1 MPCHFGLWYS
11 DIIKRKIKFLLN
23 INFFEFKVIYMT
35 KDKLSYKITK
45 FIKSALAGA
54 MLPVFIIY
62 IMVAKP
68 DYTIMN
74 GLAHIVLP
82 VANAVGDVITWPLRI
97 VGKSA
102 QWVRETSKIRS
113 ENEILR
119 ARLDEALSN
128 KNACDIA
135 IAENQKLEKEVNI
148 KKSSPYDSVI
158 ADIQFDD
165 SVFHHNTFLI
175 NRGTKSGLEKGM
187 IVVSFDN
194 RLVGIIADCGSQ
206 FCRVRALTDS
216 DTNIAIRITG
226 SDISGFLHGNG
237 KSKAYIGFFND
248 SEFVARQ
255 GLKVIT
261 SNISGILPAGIYI
274 GDTINENQIDVLKP
288 NQVSRV
294 MVLKYNNQDS
304 YK

>member
-1 MPCHFGLWYS
+1 MPCHVGCAYF
-11 DIIKRKIKFLLN
+11 DILKRKIKFLLN
-23 INFFEFKVIYMT
+23 IGFFAFTVVYMT

-45 FIKSALAGA
+45 FVKSALAA
-54 MLPVFIIY
+54 AALPIFIIY

-68 DYTIMN
+68 DYAIMN

-82 VANAVGDVITWPLRI
+82 VAHVAGDIITWPVRV
-97 VGKSA
+97 VGNSA
-102 QWVRETSKIRS
+102 HWIRETSKLRI
-113 ENEILR
+113 ENEELR
-119 ARLDEALSN
+119 VRLDEALAN

-135 IAENQKLEKEVNI
+135 VLENQKLEREIDI
-148 KKSSPYDSVI
+148 KKSSPYRNVI

-175 NRGTKSGLEKGM
+175 NRGKRSGLEKGM
-187 IVVSFDN
+187 VVVSFDQ
-194 RLVGIIADCGSQ
+194 RLVGTIVDCGSQ
-206 FCRVRALTDS
+206 FCRVRSLTDS
-216 DTNIAIRITG
+216 DTNIAVRITG

-248 SEFVARQ
+248 SQFIGRK

-261 SNISGILPAGIYI
+261 SNISGILPAGIYV
-274 GDTINENQIDVLKP
+274 GEMLNENQIDVLRP
-288 NQVSRV
+288 NQISRV